1 VAAVVLALVAAGC
14 GSSSDD
20 DSPAD
25 SATRAAHIDDLNKV
39 CAAWAHDVTKTSQ
52 HFEAVQVQASA
63 NQRFEVTA
71 ERYDELAGGLDRLV
85 ARAKA
90 LASPDADADT
100 IDAWLASTGDRAAAE
115 RDLATALR
123 ARPADPAAVGAAQD
137 RLRAASADANAAIS
151 AYGAHDCA
159 PRTELDPDAAGG
171 G

>member
-1 VAAVVLALVAAGC
+1 VAVLLALLVVGC
-14 GSSSDD
+14 GGSSDD
-20 DSPAD
+20 ESPAGLAAR
-25 SATRAAHIDDLNKV
+25 SAYIDDLNKV

-52 HFEAVQVQASA
+52 HFEAVQVQAPA
-63 NQRFEVTA
+63 AQRLNVTA
-71 ERYDELAGGLDRLV
+71 ERYDELADGLDRLV

-90 LASPDADADT
+90 LAPSEADADT
-100 IDAWLASTGDRAAAE
+100 IDAWLASTGERAAAE

-123 ARPADPAAVGAAQD
+123 ARPADPVAVAAAQD